1 MTEEISENELIAL
14 RRSKLA
20 LLREEGTAY
29 PNDYKRDSL
38 SKDLH
43 DKFGSK
49 TKDELEK
56 ESTLV
61 RVAGRVMLQRK
72 MGKASFVTLQDMDG
86 QIQAYIRSNDLPE
99 GEYDKFKTWDLGD
112 LVGISGTLFK
122 TKTGEL
128 TIYADK
134 VRLLTKSLKPLPE
147 KHAGLVDTEQRYRK
161 RYLDLLT
168 NEESLKNFKTRSK
181 IISEI
186 RRFFDEH
193 GYLEVETPMMHP
205 VLGGAAAKPFTTHHN
220 SLDMDLYL
228 RIAPELYLKRLVI
241 GGMEKVF
248 EINRNFRNEGLS
260 TKHNPE
266 FTMLEYYTAYADFND
281 QMEFIE
287 LLFKFLGKNIFGS
300 SVLELSGKK
309 YDFERPFRRISLI
322 SSISEKLEILES
334 DLKDR
339 KLIEKLSNELLIE
352 NVKELSIGQLQFEIF
367 EKVVEDHLDE
377 PTFIIGYPTDI
388 SPLSRKSDEDP
399 DFVDRFELFIGGKEI
414 ANGFSELNDPEDQA
428 ERFKKQ
434 VEQKVSGDEEAME
447 FDAEYIEALEY
458 GLPPCAGVGIGIDR
472 LVMLFTGASSIR
484 DVLLFPQLKLKDLSK
499 T

>member
-20 LLREEGTAY
+20 LLREEGKAY

-134 VRLLTKSLKPLPE
+134 VRLLTKSLKPLPD

-300 SVLELSGKK
+300 SVIELSGKK

-399 DFVDRFELFIGGKEI
+399 DFVERFELFIGGKEI

-434 VEQKVSGDEEAME
+434 VEQKISGDEEAME
-447 FDAEYIEALEY
+447 FDADYIEALEY